1 LGVTFFGTKS
11 TKYFGDLPAAL
22 FTLFICITQDGWLGI
37 FRELKEEGQY
47 VAAAIY
53 FTSFIMIGAFVFANL
68 VVAVVVTNL
77 ELSVK
82 QRAKQTERDKAEKDK
97 PDESKDRQI
106 S

>member
-77 ELSVK
+77 VVHFGGSAPS
-82 QRAKQTERDKAEKDK
+82 RTISFFTECLLL
-97 PDESKDRQI
+97 
-106 S
+106 